1 MPPRGKSSSAPS
13 KAHPS
18 KDKPPGKRGRPRK
31 IRHSE
36 DEDDNTPAVRHVS
49 HKLVP
54 KVLEVSDS
62 DSEPNK
68 IASKSKRFIED
79 EAEEEDEDE
88 DEDDQLEPDDSM
100 YPEQATP
107 SRVMVQ
113 NPSTPR
119 TPPLST
125 RRNARTFTE
134 RDSPDNPLAS
144 GFQFKSPTKR
154 PKEDVY
160 ASPMVPSSK
169 KGFPQSQQKKA
180 NPKAL
185 AIDEDLTFDD
195 ISDPDDISA
204 LDKPANATGDVY
216 QEDLT
221 SLTVKKLPATCEVA
235 NPTNQDSYLSNGGYY
250 NSLPNLQLGTL
261 LPLKDSPAVGLVM
274 FTHWRKQIK
283 GLKVKP
289 ALEAIIFT
297 EDDNYVNPSR
307 VSPLQLIGRSLG
319 SFNQRFEVTV
329 NHRDTALFLSPVM
342 VVDSYLR
349 SFNPKLQYSGHYLT
363 GIYHSEEWARYG
375 ALLCMLAHQPL
386 MKIQMWKD
394 AVSFTTKAIGDPKR
408 EDFTGPGYT
417 VPGLLNPAS
426 SPSKLSS
433 SQSENGSKAK
443 SNSRVYPPLAA
454 IDPILVYNASGKN
467 FEYSAETF
475 NNLSSQFPIYDGE
488 NGAEWRVTNYAQW
501 VLLLG
506 VPENR

>member
-1 MPPRGKSSSAPS
+1 MKL
-13 KAHPS
+13 K
-18 KDKPPGKRGRPRK
+18 KKTEDK
-31 IRHSE
+31 
-36 DEDDNTPAVRHVS
+36 
-49 HKLVP
+49 
-54 KVLEVSDS
+54 
-62 DSEPNK
+62 
-68 IASKSKRFIED
+68 
-79 EAEEEDEDE
+79 

-125 RRNARTFTE
+125 RRNA
-134 RDSPDNPLAS
+134 SPDNPLAS

-169 KGFPQSQQKKA
+169 KGFPQSA
-180 NPKAL
+180 
-185 AIDEDLTFDD
+185 
-195 ISDPDDISA
+195 S
-204 LDKPANATGDVY
+204 DKPANATGSVF

-221 SLTVKKLPATCEVA
+221 ALTIKKLPATCEVA
-235 NPTNQDSYLSNGGYY
+235 NPANQDSYLLNRGYY

-261 LPLKDSPAVGLVM
+261 IPSKESPAVGLVM

-289 ALEAIIFT
+289 ALEAIIFV

-342 VVDSYLR
+342 VVDSYLQT
-349 SFNPKLQYSGHYLT
+349 FNPKLQYSGHYLT
-363 GIYHSEEWARYG
+363 E
-375 ALLCMLAHQPL
+375 
-386 MKIQMWKD
+386 
-394 AVSFTTKAIGDPKR
+394 R

-426 SPSKLSS
+426 SPSKISS
-433 SQSENGSKAK
+433 SQAGHSGKAK

-454 IDPILVYNASGKN
+454 TDPILVYNASGKN
-467 FEYSAETF
+467 FEYTAETF
-475 NNLSSQFPIYDGE
+475 NNLSSQFVLYDGE
-488 NGAEWRVTNYAQW
+488 VPYGSLAVICYSCHISKNGSEWRVTNYAQW

-506 VPENR
+506 VPENK

>member
-79 EAEEEDEDE
+79 EAEEEDEDK

-169 KGFPQSQQKKA
+169 KGFPQSQQKKT

-185 AIDEDLTFDD
+185 AIDNDLTFDD
-195 ISDPDDISA
+195 ISDPDDLSA
-204 LDKPANATGDVY
+204 SDKPANATGSVF

-221 SLTVKKLPATCEVA
+221 ALTIKKLPATCEVA
-235 NPTNQDSYLSNGGYY
+235 NPANQDSYLLNRGYY

-261 LPLKDSPAVGLVM
+261 IPSKESPAVGLVM

-283 GLKVKP
+283 GLKASFGGHYFV
-289 ALEAIIFT
+289 

-319 SFNQRFEVTV
+319 SFNQRFET
-329 NHRDTALFLSPVM
+329 
-342 VVDSYLR
+342 
-349 SFNPKLQYSGHYLT
+349 FNPKLQYSGHYLT

-375 ALLCMLAHQPL
+375 ALL
-386 MKIQMWKD
+386 
-394 AVSFTTKAIGDPKR
+394 S
-408 EDFTGPGYT
+408 
-417 VPGLLNPAS
+417 S
-426 SPSKLSS
+426 SPSKISS
-433 SQSENGSKAK
+433 SQAGHSGKAK

-454 IDPILVYNASGKN
+454 TDPILVYNASGKN
-467 FEYSAETF
+467 FEYTAETF
-475 NNLSSQFPIYDGE
+475 NNLSINLS
-488 NGAEWRVTNYAQW
+488 
-501 VLLLG
+501 L
-506 VPENR
+506 